1 MPPEQ
6 NVTQGERLPTPTS
19 TVTDGTTTKGPPRPA
34 VLWAV
39 ALAGLAASAG
49 TVLLA
54 SENDEIYQRSLRLVL
69 INWATLPFIF
79 AGLVAWRRRPDTRFG
94 PLMIA
99 AGFATPLS
107 TLQWAEH
114 PLPNTVGQLC
124 DLLLPAL
131 WLHVFLAYPTGRL
144 RGRPAR
150 VLVVGGYAVA
160 LGLQVVVLA
169 LGGFG
174 PPSLLAVT
182 SEPALAEVVQNLQ
195 LVVLA
200 MLCLAGLAVIWSR
213 RRTLPPAQRNRPT
226 QLLID
231 SFALALAIVAALL
244 LSGAFELP
252 GFELNRLAAFA
263 AVGLSPVVFL
273 AGLLDARLARAGVGR
288 LLVDLQADSSPDL
301 RELLARTLRD
311 PTLTL
316 AYWLPQYGSW
326 SDQDGNPVTLPGPGE
341 DHGVRVIESDGEPI
355 AALLFDVSLR
365 GEPELLAAASAAA
378 AMALHKGRL
387 EAELKARLAELQG
400 SRTRLVEATQRER
413 ERLERDLH
421 DGAQQR
427 LAALALELGVLS
439 HRMNADTEVRARI
452 DRARGE
458 VTESLEELRDLA
470 HGIHP
475 AVVSG
480 HGLTVALESLAAR
493 SSVPL
498 TLESPILPRLPESVE
513 VAGYYVVCESLANIA
528 KHSRAHRADV
538 RAAVRDGVLVVQV
551 EDDGVG
557 GADPENGSGLRG
569 LADRVEA
576 LGGQLRIWSS
586 ASSGTRVQAEIPCE

>member
-1 MPPEQ
+1 
-6 NVTQGERLPTPTS
+6 
-19 TVTDGTTTKGPPRPA
+19 
-34 VLWAV
+34 V

-107 TLQWAEH
+107 ALQWAEH

-144 RGRPAR
+144 RGRPER
-150 VLVVGGYAVA
+150 VLVVSGYAVA

-174 PPSLLAVT
+174 PASLLAAT
-182 SEPALAEVVQNLQ
+182 SEPALAEVVQNVQ
-195 LVVLA
+195 LVLLA
-200 MLCLAGLAVIWSR
+200 ILCLTGVAVIWSR
-213 RRTLPPAQRNRPT
+213 RRTLPPAQRNLPT

-231 SFALALAIVAALL
+231 SFALALVIVAALL
-244 LSGAFELP
+244 LAGAFALP
-252 GFELNRLAAFA
+252 GFEQIRLAAFA

-301 RELLARTLRD
+301 RELLIARTLRD
-311 PTLTL
+311 PSLSL
-316 AYWLPQYGSW
+316 AYWLPQYGTW
-326 SDQDGNPVTLPGPGE
+326 SDQDGNPVTLPGPDE
-341 DHGVRVIESDGEPI
+341 ARGVRVIEGDGEPI
-355 AALLFDVSLR
+355 AALLFDVSLD
-365 GEPELLAAASAAA
+365 EPELLDAVSAAA
-378 AMALHKGRL
+378 AMALQKGRL
-387 EAELKARLAELQG
+387 EAELKARLVELQG

-413 ERLERDLH
+413 QRLERDLH

-427 LAALALELGVLS
+427 LVALALELGVLS
-439 HRMNADTEVRARI
+439 NRLNADTEVRARI
-452 DRARGE
+452 ERARGE

-480 HGLTVALESLAAR
+480 HGLNVALESLVAR
-493 SSVPL
+493 SSLPL
-498 TLESPILPRLPESVE
+498 TLDSQTLPRLPEQVE
-513 VAGYYVVCESLANIA
+513 LAGYYVVCESLANIA
-528 KHSRAHRADV
+528 KHSRARRAGV
-538 RAAVRDGVLVVQV
+538 WAAVRDGVLVVQV
-551 EDDGVG
+551 DDDGVG